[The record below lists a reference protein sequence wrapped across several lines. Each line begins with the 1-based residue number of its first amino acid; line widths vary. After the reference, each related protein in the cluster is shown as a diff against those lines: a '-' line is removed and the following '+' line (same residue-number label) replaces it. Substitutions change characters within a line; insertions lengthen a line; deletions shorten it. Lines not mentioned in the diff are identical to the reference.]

1 LKTSPTQRSKKY
13 LEGLG
18 YRVAIVERWNA
29 FAKCRQ
35 DLFNIIDLLAMKDGE
50 PLLAV
55 QTTTT
60 PHLVERMHKA
70 PETVKTW
77 ESTGNRFV
85 FHGWAE
91 RGARGKKKA
100 WTLDERTLGT
110 HPLEVPT

>member
-1 LKTSPTQRSKKY
+1 MTSPTQRSKKY

-35 DLFNIIDLLAMKDGE
+35 DLYGIIDLLAMKVGS

-55 QTTTT
+55 QVTTTA
-60 PHLVERMHKA
+60 HLPERMRKDPA
-70 PETVKTW
+70 TVSVW
-77 ESTGNRFV
+77 VSTGNQMV

-91 RGARGKKKA
+91 RGAQGQKKV
-100 WTLDERTLGT
+100 WTLDERTL
-110 HPLEVPT
+110 